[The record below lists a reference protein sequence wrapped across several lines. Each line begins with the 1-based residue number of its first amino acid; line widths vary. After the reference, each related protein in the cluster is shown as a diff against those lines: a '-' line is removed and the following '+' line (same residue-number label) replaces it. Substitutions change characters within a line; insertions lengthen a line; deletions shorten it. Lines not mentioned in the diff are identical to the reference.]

1 MARTSWFNQKAKTET
16 DYAYAQQFAP
26 PDRIRSLLVSSG
38 VPRRESLLENRLCIE
53 CDLHV
58 ITYNQSA
65 AFQD

>member
-1 MARTSWFNQKAKTET
+1 VEA
-16 DYAYAQQFAP
+16 
-26 PDRIRSLLVSSG
+26 
-38 VPRRESLLENRLCIE
+38 VPGILKYQIFLRRKSAGGRRESFLENRLGIE